1 MRTVAIIKSE
11 RGVATSLLEA
21 ALVIAIAAIISS
33 VALVAGVNRIDDA
46 KVAQAVADTQMLAVS
61 IQSFMS
67 DTGFAPAFKFGNAHS
82 PQDEIFLVL
91 QSGGNDPIIAS
102 SLNWPPAVNPTT
114 GAEQRDLLANQLVTN
129 QPGYIGTGNFVGI
142 PYPRMGQISWSR
154 YKGWNGPY
162 VASIP
167 KSDPWDDRY
176 FVNVQMLTQQGVAME
191 STLTLGVGQR
201 AAVFV
206 VSAGPNRQLE
216 TRFDQTADG
225 FVAGG
230 DDIVY
235 RIQ

>member
-1 MRTVAIIKSE
+1 MIQSE

-21 ALVIAIAAIISS
+21 TLVIAIAAVISS
-33 VALVAGVNRIDDA
+33 VALIAGVRRMDDA
-46 KVAQAVADTQMLAVS
+46 KVAQAVADAQMIGIS
-61 IQSFMS
+61 IQSFIT

-82 PQDEIFLVL
+82 PQDDIFLVL
-91 QSGGNDPIIAS
+91 QSGGNDPIIDS
-102 SLNWPPAVNPTT
+102 SLDWPDATNKTT

-129 QPGYIGTGNFVGI
+129 QPGYIGTGSFVGI

-162 VASIP
+162 VASMP

-176 FVNVQMLTQQGVAME
+176 FVDVQMLTQQGVAME
-191 STLTLGVGQR
+191 QSTLTLGVGQR